1 MRRASNRRFTA
12 AAGIAVLAA
21 AVVAG
26 AGTAAAAPAPAA
38 PASARPASVAAA
50 RAAAALPAAAASSAA
65 ATAQS
70 TRPVLLI
77 NGEQVTFRPGPGGR
91 PVAAVTAAAG
101 GFALL
106 FTTFGCGQA
115 ADVPAVAL
123 PFIGRGLDP
132 SLFMV
137 ADLQAQEANGRLPV
151 RLTYDGQRPPSVPG
165 VTITSSAPGTAEGY
179 LTASSARTFGAALQR
194 QYLADHASASYGTDG
209 LFARG
214 LSIALAGAPA
224 PGPARPRFVLRT
236 LTVHGTDL
244 AGRPDSGDTV
254 MVFNADNCGRFD
266 EGFETQNVFY
276 HGVAK
281 FSVPTGHYW
290 AIGQFLTY
298 VGGGFQLHLAVL
310 PQFTVSG
317 NTSVGVAERSAT
329 SKITFAT
336 PLPTVSQTTTFT
348 MIRGGQAGSAATIS
362 FAGVNTGFWLS
373 PTTSKPTVGTL
384 QAFTSAELTSPPGAA
399 VPYAYNLDFPGPAG
413 LIPAQHF
420 AVQPSSLATVTERYY
435 QDQASTGAW
444 TAGGG
449 TAAQLSGGT
458 LSVILPL
465 KLPGQ
470 QIQYMTGNPAVLW
483 SGQYWEYA
491 DNKTGDLYA
500 GQSDAYR
507 SLPAGQSLTEDWNA
521 YPLHPAPNVSLADSP
536 AFPTL
541 SSAGRVG
548 NLLTLATTPFSD
560 NQFGHIGT
568 GFVTGF
574 FGDSDAR
581 MSGRY
586 DIDQNGVSLA
596 SGNALD
602 GIPQVRLSDHPSVIR
617 FMLTAARIGP
627 RYVLSPS
634 SSTIWTW
641 RSVPDTSATVPAW
654 WYCAGPSFSFTQR
667 CAVQPMMTVR
677 YQVGRLALD
686 GSAPPGRQVIG
697 ISVGHIQLASAAS
710 ITGARLQVSFNGGQT
725 WQAASVTAAGGGQ
738 FSAAFTAPAG
748 AFVAIRV
755 TATDAAGGSISETI
769 LRAYKIA
776 S

>member
-1 MRRASNRRFTA
+1 M
-12 AAGIAVLAA
+12 AGIAALAA

-26 AGTAAAAPAPAA
+26 AGATAAASPA
-38 PASARPASVAAA
+38 PASAASASSAASA
-50 RAAAALPAAAASSAA
+50 RAVASPAA

-91 PVAAVTAAAG
+91 PVAAVRAAAG

-115 ADVPAVAL
+115 ADIPAVAM

-132 SLFMV
+132 SLFMT

-151 RLTYDGQRPPSVPG
+151 RLTYEGRRPPSVPG
-165 VTITSSAPGTAEGY
+165 VTITSSAPGTANGY

-194 QYLADHASASYGTDG
+194 QYLADHARASYGTDG

-214 LSIALAGAPA
+214 LSIALAGFPA

-236 LTVHGTDL
+236 LTVHGTNL

-254 MVFNADNCGRFD
+254 MVVNAGNCARFGD
-266 EGFETQNVFY
+266 PIETDSVFY

-281 FSVPTGHYW
+281 FSVPPGHYW

-298 VGGGFQLHLAVL
+298 TGGSFRLHLAVL

-317 NTSVGVAERSAT
+317 NTAVGVAERSAT
-329 SKITFAT
+329 SKITIAT
-336 PLPTVSQTTTFT
+336 PLPSVSQTTSFT
-348 MIRGGQAGSAATIS
+348 LVRGGKRDSAETIS
-362 FAGVNTGFWLS
+362 WAGVNIQFWVS
-373 PTTSKPTVGTL
+373 PTSSKPTVGTL

-399 VPYAYNLDFPGPAG
+399 VPYAYNLDFPAPAG

-420 AVQPSSLATVTERYY
+420 VVQPSSLATVTERYY
-435 QDQASTGAW
+435 QDQPSTGAW
-444 TAGGG
+444 TTGGG
-449 TAAQLSGGT
+449 TAAQFSGGV

-483 SGQYWEYA
+483 SGEYWEYA
-491 DNKTGDLYA
+491 NNTTGDLYA
-500 GQSDAYR
+500 GQSDAFR
-507 SLPAGQSLTEDWNA
+507 SLPAGQALTEDWNT

-560 NQFGHIGT
+560 NQFGHLGT
-568 GFVTGF
+568 GFFTGF
-574 FGDSDAR
+574 FGDSNAR

-586 DIDQNGVSLA
+586 EIDQNGVSLA
-596 SGNALD
+596 SGNAVD

-617 FMLTAARIGP
+617 FLLTAARIGP

-634 SSTIWTW
+634 SSTVWTW
-641 RSVPDTSATVPAW
+641 RSVRDASATVPAW
-654 WYCAGPSFSFTQR
+654 WYCAGPSFSFTQS

-677 YQVGRLALD
+677 YQVGGLALD
-686 GSAPPGRQVIG
+686 GAAPPGHQDIG
-697 ISVGHIQLASAAS
+697 ISVGHIQLASAAP

-725 WQAASVTAAGGGQ
+725 WQDASVTAAGGGR

>member
-1 MRRASNRRFTA
+1 MRPASTRRFTA
-12 AAGIAVLAA
+12 AAGIVALAA
-21 AVVAG
+21 SVVAG
-26 AGTAAAAPAPAA
+26 AGAGASAAAAAAPAAVL
-38 PASARPASVAAA
+38 AR
-50 RAAAALPAAAASSAA
+50 PAAAAPAA
-65 ATAQS
+65 AAAQS

-91 PVAAVTAAAG
+91 PVAAVTAAGG

-106 FTTFGCGQA
+106 FTFAGCGQA
-115 ADVPAVAL
+115 ADVPAVAM
-123 PFIGRGLDP
+123 PFLRRGLDP

-137 ADLQAQEANGRLPV
+137 QQLQAREANGRLPV

-194 QYLADHASASYGTDG
+194 QYLADHARASYGTDG

-214 LSIALAGAPA
+214 LSISLAGAPA

-244 AGRPDSGDTV
+244 AGRPDSGDSV
-254 MVFNADNCGRFD
+254 LVFNADNCARFGD
-266 EGFETQNVFY
+266 PIETDNVFY

-290 AIGQFLTY
+290 AIGQFLSY
-298 VGGGFQLHLAVL
+298 GGGGFSLHLAVL
-310 PQFTVSG
+310 PQFSVSG
-317 NTSVGVAERSAT
+317 NTTVGVAERSAT
-329 SKITFAT
+329 SKITIVT
-336 PLPTVSQTTTFT
+336 PRPAVSQTTTFT
-348 MIRGGQAGSAATIS
+348 LVRGGKSGSAETIS
-362 FAGVNTGFWLS
+362 WAGVNIQFWLS
-373 PTTSKPTVGTL
+373 PTSSKPTAGTL
-384 QAFTSAELTSPPGAA
+384 QTFTSAELTSPPDAA

-420 AVQPSSLATVTERYY
+420 TVEPASLATVTERYY
-435 QDQASTGAW
+435 QDQPSTGAW
-444 TAGGG
+444 TTVDG
-449 TAAQLSGGT
+449 TAAQFSGGV

-470 QIQYMTGNPAVLW
+470 QIQYMTGNPAVL
-483 SGQYWEYA
+483 SSSEYWEYS
-491 DNKTGDLYA
+491 DHKTGNMFA
-500 GQSDAYR
+500 GQTDAYR
-507 SLPAGQSLTEDWNA
+507 SLPAGQALTEDWNQ
-521 YPLHPAPNVSLADSP
+521 YPLHPAPDVSLSDSP
-536 AFPTL
+536 ALLTL

-548 NLLTLATTPFSD
+548 NLLTLVTTPFSD
-560 NQFGHIGT
+560 NQPGHVGT
-568 GFVTGF
+568 GFFTGY
-574 FGDSDAR
+574 FGGSDAKV
-581 MSGRY
+581 SGRY
-586 DIDQNGVSLA
+586 EIDQNGVSLA
-596 SGNALD
+596 SGNAVN
-602 GIPQVRLSDHPSVIR
+602 GIPQVELSDHPSVIR
-617 FMLTAARIGP
+617 FLLTAARIGP
-627 RYVLSPS
+627 RYLLSPS
-634 SSTIWTW
+634 SSTVWTW
-641 RSVPDTSATVPAW
+641 RSVRDTSATVPAW
-654 WYCAGPSFSFTQR
+654 WYCAGPSFGFTQR

-677 YQVGRLALD
+677 YQVGGLALD

-697 ISVGHIQLASAAS
+697 ISVGHIQLASAAP
-710 ITGARLQVSFNGGQT
+710 IIGARLQVSFDGGQT